1 MSGPLAKE
9 FSLDPAR
16 VHLNHGSFG
25 ALPRAVR
32 DYQNQVRRELEA
44 DPMYFFTVSYEE
56 RLYASLDEL
65 ASFVN
70 ASADDMVLVPNATH
84 GVNAVLQSLRFSP
97 GDELLVTNHAYN
109 ACRQCLEAVAE
120 RDGAQVV
127 VAELPF
133 PPQNSEKILAAVL
146 ERVSAKTKICLL
158 DHITSP
164 TAVIL
169 PVREL
174 TAALQSRDVLVLVD
188 GAHVPGMI
196 PLDIKEIGAD
206 FYTANCHKWLC
217 SPRGAAFLY
226 VKPEHQERI
235 HPVVTGHGRNSPRTD
250 RSRFQLE
257 FHWTGT
263 TDPSAWCCIGKTL
276 EWLEALMPGGIPAV
290 QKQNHEM
297 AVAMRDYLC
306 DQWGTPPLVP
316 ENMMGSMAVVQLPKN
331 LDFPP
336 QGKLQIFDDNHPIY
350 LALREFGIIVP
361 VIAWPEPMGDM
372 VRISC
377 QVYNEKADYERLSEF
392 IVGRLRSVSTTQ
404 GG

>member
-70 ASADDMVLVPNATH
+70 ASADAMVLVPNATH

-188 GAHVPGMI
+188 GAHAPGMI
-196 PLDIKEIGAD
+196 CLDLAEIGAD

-217 SPRGAAFLY
+217 SPHGAAFLH
-226 VKPEHQERI
+226 VKPELQERI

-250 RSRFQLE
+250 RSRFHLE

-263 TDPSAWCCIGKTL
+263 TDPTAWCSIGKTL
-276 EWLEALMPGGIPAV
+276 DWLGGLMPGGIPAV
-290 QKQNHEM
+290 QKRNHAM
-297 AVAMRDYLC
+297 AVAMRDFLC
-306 DQWGTPPLVP
+306 EQWGTPPLVP
-316 ENMMGSMAVVQLPKN
+316 GSLMGSMAVVKLPSN
-331 LDFPP
+331 LDFPSLGNP
-336 QGKLQIFDDNHPIY
+336 QIFDDSHPIF
-350 LALREFGIIVP
+350 LALREAGIIVP
-361 VIAWPEPMGDM
+361 VIAWPEPVGDM